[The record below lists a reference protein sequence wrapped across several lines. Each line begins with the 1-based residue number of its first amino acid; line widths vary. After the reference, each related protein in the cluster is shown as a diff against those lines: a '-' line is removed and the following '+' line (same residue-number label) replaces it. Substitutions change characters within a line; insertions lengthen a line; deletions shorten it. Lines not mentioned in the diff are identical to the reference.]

1 MLTEAPNKIGRAN
14 RRPASPFDVGR
25 QYGSASCA
33 PPSLS
38 AAVAHLWRSATH
50 HAMDKAEAEKIITEQ
65 LARFERRSH
74 SELKPLVEA
83 QQAEGYEVRGVSGAT
98 YQIEINFYWDSE
110 PGETIRVM
118 GSIDDGGIRA
128 YSPLTES
135 VLVKRT
141 ERLIV

>member
-1 MLTEAPNKIGRAN
+1 MREN
-14 RRPASPFDVGR
+14 
-25 QYGSASCA
+25 
-33 PPSLS
+33 
-38 AAVAHLWRSATH
+38 AV
-50 HAMDKAEAEKIITEQ
+50 
-65 LARFERRSH
+65 
-74 SELKPLVEA
+74 VEA